1 MTGSPDDR
9 HRAGARREDA
19 VEVQHQRRLA
29 GAVRPQQG
37 DPLARVHVQVDTE
50 QRLVATGV
58 RVGHAAQVEHGHAH
72 PSRTPTVT
80 TAATAAGDRASA
92 HWAGVA
98 TSGATTGIRPDQPRL
113 TMARCTR
120 SPRS

>member
-1 MTGSPDDR
+1 MTGSPETVTD
-9 HRAGARREDA
+9 AGARREDA

-29 GAVRPQQG
+29 GAVRAEQG
-37 DPLARVHVQVDTE
+37 DPLPRVHVQVDPE
-50 QRLVATGV
+50 QGLVAPGV
-58 RVGHAAQVEHGHAH
+58 GVGHAAQVEHGHAH

-80 TAATAAGDRASA
+80 TAATAAGARASA

-98 TSGATTGIRPDQPRL
+98 TSGAVTGIRPDQPRL